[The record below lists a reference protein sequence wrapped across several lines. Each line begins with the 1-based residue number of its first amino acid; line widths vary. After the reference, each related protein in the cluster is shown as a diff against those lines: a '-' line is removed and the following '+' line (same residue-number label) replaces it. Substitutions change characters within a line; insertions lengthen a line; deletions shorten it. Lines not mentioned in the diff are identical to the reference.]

1 MENELYTDLLLQ
13 SLPPSFDTFVVNFN
27 MHNMETSLA
36 ELVNMLKTA
45 ESTMKKDKP
54 VLLVG
59 SSSGSKAKKPKK
71 GKKKGKGSSKPN
83 KLKAKGGVKKVSSQA
98 NDKCHYC
105 GKPGHWKR
113 NCKEYLAS
121 LKSSGIYFVEVNL
134 SVNNTSW
141 VLDTGCG
148 SHICNDLQMMARSRK
163 LDGGETVL
171 RMGNGARVA
180 ALAIGTVN
188 LALENGY
195 VIVLNNC
202 VFCSRYY

>member
-1 MENELYTDLLLQ
+1 M
-13 SLPPSFDTFVVNFN
+13 
-27 MHNMETSLA
+27 
-36 ELVNMLKTA
+36 
-45 ESTMKKDKP
+45 
-54 VLLVG
+54 LVG
-59 SSSGSKAKKPKK
+59 SSSGSKAKKP
-71 GKKKGKGSSKPN
+71 KKGKGSSKPN

-98 NDKCHYC
+98 NDKCYYC

-113 NCKEYLAS
+113 NYKEYLAS

-141 VLDTGCG
+141 VLDIGCG
-148 SHICNDLQMMARSRK
+148 SHIYNDLQMMARSRK

-171 RMGNGARVA
+171 RMGNRARVA
-180 ALAIGTVN
+180 ALAIRTVN

-202 VFCSRYY
+202 LFVPNIIKNIISILVLDREGFRFYH